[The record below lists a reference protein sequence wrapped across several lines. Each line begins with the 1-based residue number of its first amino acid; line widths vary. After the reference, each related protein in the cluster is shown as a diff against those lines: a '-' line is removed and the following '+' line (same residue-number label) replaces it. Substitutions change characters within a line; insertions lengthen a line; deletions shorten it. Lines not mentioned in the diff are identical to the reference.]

1 MRQTLIP
8 KVGNSDAVLISY
20 YEVIRAIRNRDKL
33 NMIEWMATR
42 MMDYKLDRTCSSV
55 FQPYIMAL
63 ICSKTSFIGVDET
76 LHKSFWPFYNK
87 KGFL

>member
-8 KVGNSDAVLISY
+8 KAGNSDAVLISY

-42 MMDYKLDRTCSSV
+42 MMDYKLSTRNFCPVLRTHEQAGRVCSMELE
-55 FQPYIMAL
+55 IRLAL
-63 ICSKTSFIGVDET
+63 A
-76 LHKSFWPFYNK
+76 
-87 KGFL
+87 